1 MTQRVLLQG
10 TGIGSKGLDSTTM
23 AKRSNGN
30 DFGIFLGNSIRQEA
44 ISKEENSKSVEKPSV
59 KTNHDSDKSTGKS
72 NNKRKEMSKD
82 KDFTKAKDSSGL
94 QINDGGAKEKATG
107 LDKLSKEENK
117 PSEDLNTALLGQ
129 ALAMYDQIFNAIMEE
144 LQISSEELTQMM
156 TELGLGLTDLSD
168 PQAIMQLLLKESGAT
183 DPTAL
188 LLNEDLE
195 NTFQSMLRT
204 VNDIQNNLMPDLSHE
219 KIKEIIEQ
227 IRTNANEEMIGTDM
241 NGIKDL
247 QTLNELEKDLEET
260 YIQTESGKFH
270 ELNDSQE
277 IGEPSH
283 NNITVMDKGNTK
295 DADGF
300 EDGFNESD
308 GFETFLDNLSANFT
322 ESNVEFGGETIRV
335 HELRE
340 IAQQIVQQVKV
351 MAKPGET
358 TMELQLYPE
367 HLGKV
372 NLTLS
377 SKDGILSAHFIV
389 QNELAKEAV
398 EGQLITLKETLAE
411 QGIRVETIEVTVAG
425 YTFDQG
431 KSQEGNDHSMEREK
445 STGPKITLEEAMA
458 MSEEPIEDDNTTYT
472 TGDMGYSINYTA

>member
-219 KIKEIIEQ
+219 KIKEI
-227 IRTNANEEMIGTDM
+227 
-241 NGIKDL
+241 
-247 QTLNELEKDLEET
+247 
-260 YIQTESGKFH
+260 
-270 ELNDSQE
+270 
-277 IGEPSH
+277 
-283 NNITVMDKGNTK
+283 
-295 DADGF
+295 
-300 EDGFNESD
+300 
-308 GFETFLDNLSANFT
+308 FETFLDNLSANFT